1 MNSERPPIKL
11 CPVCQTAMVASK
23 SQDPAGSRDI
33 FRCLKCEAVIERVA
47 PPKAMK
53 KN

>member
-1 MNSERPPIKL
+1 MKQRPPIKL

-23 SQDPAGSRDI
+23 SQDAAGSRDI

-47 PPKAMK
+47 PPKTIK
-53 KN
+53 EN